1 MTDEKFEKATIIKEN
16 LKVATNALNLLK
28 GGCDVILKAGETEVK
43 VNDNKVIEDLMNI
56 YSSKVDDLQREFGW
70 L

>member
-16 LKVATNALNLLK
+16 LKVAANILNLLK
-28 GGCDVILKAGETEVK
+28 GGCDVILKSGETEVK
-43 VNDNKVIEDLMNI
+43 ITDNKVIEDLMNI